1 MSQKRAVRFRALSR
15 TLAAAAAVAVLAACS
30 EGARQSPTAP
40 RVHAARQW
48 DGESLFRGLVL
59 GDGDV
64 AQAFPEIWAGR
75 QVESPTW
82 TPAERLR
89 VRQAR
94 TALVASMRRSDP
106 QFFDRFGQALNSGD
120 PVRIDAAME
129 DARAV
134 LTRVVAPHGFPRQ
147 KPDGSDK
154 GACVTLAVAAN
165 VALAVNVAA
174 AWNIAVYANAVYNEN
189 FFWEY
194 QQVDRSPLQHDQAV
208 ALIASRLG
216 GR

>member
-1 MSQKRAVRFRALSR
+1 
-15 TLAAAAAVAVLAACS
+15 
-30 EGARQSPTAP
+30 
-40 RVHAARQW
+40 VHAVRQW

-59 GDGDV
+59 GEGPV

-75 QVESPTW
+75 EVESPSW

-89 VRQAR
+89 VAEAKS
-94 TALVASMRRSDP
+94 ALVGAMRRSDP
-106 QFFDRFGQALNSGD
+106 AFFDRFGKALNSGD
-120 PVRIDAAME
+120 PVQIDGAME

-134 LTRVVAPHGFPRQ
+134 LTRVAAPHGFPRQ
-147 KPDGSDK
+147 KPDGSGK
-154 GACVTLAVAAN
+154 GACITLAVAAN

-174 AWNIAVYANAVYNEN
+174 AWNIAVYANAVYTEN

-208 ALIASRLG
+208 ALIANRLG